1 MTFTL
6 AIVGRPNVGK
16 STLFNR
22 LVGKRL
28 ALVDDQPGVTRDLRE
43 GAARLGDL
51 RFVVIDSAGLEM
63 AEDDSLQGRMRR
75 LTERAVDEAD
85 VCLFVID
92 ARIGVTAADEYFADI
107 LRKRAKHVIVAAN
120 KAEGRAGESGAME
133 AWGLGLGEPL
143 RISAEHGEGMDDLY
157 RVLMPLSDQIEAER
171 PTPVAA
177 ETDVDLS
184 EADAES
190 GEGAEDWRPSA
201 ARPLQLA
208 VIGRP
213 NAGKSTL
220 INKIIG
226 EDRLLTGPEAGITR
240 DSISVATEFMGTP
253 MRIFD
258 TAGMRKRAKVTDKVE
273 KLSVADGLRAVRFA
287 EVVVVLLDVAIPF
300 EQQDL
305 LIADFA
311 ETEGRAVVVAA
322 NKWDLEDDKPQK
334 LNELRANFEKLLP
347 QLKGAPLVTVSART
361 GKGLDR
367 LHAAILK
374 AHEVWN
380 RRIST
385 ARLNQWLGAM
395 TESHPPPAPGG
406 RRIRLRYM
414 TQVKTRPPAFVV
426 KATHTDK
433 LPDSYQRYLV
443 NGLRQDFDM
452 PGTPIRLFFRDQGG
466 DNPFKEKANKISQ
479 SGALSKHKNRQKPKG
494 A

>member
-1 MTFTL
+1 MSFTL

-43 GAARLGDL
+43 GQGRLGDL
-51 RFVVIDSAGLEM
+51 RFIVVDSAGLEI

-92 ARIGVTAADEYFADI
+92 ARVGVTAADEYFAEI
-107 LRKRAKHVIVAAN
+107 LRRRAKHVILAAN
-120 KAEGRAGESGAME
+120 KAEGRAGEAGAME
-133 AWGLGLGEPL
+133 AYALGLGEPL

-157 RVLMPLSDQIEAER
+157 RVLLPLAEEFEAQNVQQA
-171 PTPVAA
+171 P
-177 ETDVDLS
+177 ETDVDVS
-184 EADAES
+184 ED
-190 GEGAEDWRPSA
+190 GEEGEEDWRPSA
-201 ARPLQLA
+201 RKPLQIA

-220 INKIIG
+220 INKILG

-240 DSISVATEFMGTP
+240 DSISVSTEFMGTP
-253 MRIFD
+253 IRIFD
-258 TAGMRKRAKVTDKVE
+258 TAGMRKKARVTDKVE

-287 EVVVVLLDVAIPF
+287 EVVVVLLDVGIPF

-305 LIADFA
+305 RIADFA
-311 ETEGRAVVVAA
+311 ETEGRAVVIAA
-322 NKWDLEDDKPQK
+322 NKWDLEEEKPQK
-334 LNELRANFEKLLP
+334 LNELREAFERLLP

-367 LHAAILK
+367 LHNAVLK

-385 ARLNQWLGAM
+385 ARLNQWLSAM
-395 TESHPPPAPGG
+395 TEAHPPPAPGG

-426 KATHTDK
+426 MATHTDK
-433 LPDSYQRYLV
+433 LPDSYARYLV
-443 NGLRQDFDM
+443 NGLRADFDM
-452 PGTPIRLFFRDQGG
+452 PGTPIRLTFRDQGTK
-466 DNPFKEKANKISQ
+466 NPYRDKANKINQ
-479 SGALSKHKNRQKPKG
+479 SGALSKHRVRQKPKG
-494 A
+494 T